1 MNVTETLSQ
10 GLKREFQVVLN
21 ATDLKSRLDDSLQDL
36 QGKAKIN
43 GFRPGKVPVAH
54 LRRLY
59 GRSVMADVV
68 QNAVNEANQKIVADN
83 GLKLAFEPQIRFPE
97 NKDEIEAAME
107 AKGDLAFT
115 VALEV
120 LPKIEIADLSDVSL
134 VKPVAEVPDADVDA
148 ALERMASSNRSFS
161 SKGEKAK
168 AATGDRL
175 LISFVGTLE
184 GQPFDGGTGEG
195 IPLDLGSGQFIPG
208 FEEQL
213 EGVKKGEKRTVKVTF
228 PENYTATHLAGKP
241 AEFEVTVDDVQGPEA
256 VKIDDELAKAFGMES
271 LDSLKTAIRE
281 QIGRDFTAQSRRKV
295 KKSLLDA
302 LDGKYTFELPPTLVE
317 QEFGSVWSQVE
328 ADMKEAKKS
337 FEDEGTTEDEA
348 RAEYRKI
355 AERRVRL
362 GLVLAEI
369 GEQAKVQISDDEVTQ
384 ALVER
389 ARQFPGQE
397 KQVWEFYQKNP
408 QALAEI
414 RAPIFEEKVVD
425 HLLGQVKVEDQTV
438 SREALYADEDSDEA
452 AATEAKP
459 KKAAAKKTKKAEPK
473 DAAAA
478 DDASA

>member
-21 ATDLKSRLDDSLQDL
+21 AADLKIRLDDGLQGL
-36 QGKAKIN
+36 QGKARIN

-59 GRSVMADVV
+59 GRSVMADVL
-68 QNAVNEANQKIVADN
+68 QNAVNEANQKIVTDN
-83 GLKLAFEPQIRFPE
+83 GLKLAFEPQIKFPE

-120 LPKIEIADLSDVSL
+120 LPKIELADLSDVSL
-134 VKPVAEVPDADVDA
+134 VKPVAQVPDADVDA
-148 ALERMASSNRSFS
+148 ALERMAGQNRTFSN
-161 SKGEKAK
+161 KGEKAK
-168 AATGDRL
+168 SETGDRL
-175 LISFVGTLE
+175 MISFVGTLDGE
-184 GQPFDGGTGEG
+184 PFDGGTGEG
-195 IPLDLGSGQFIPG
+195 IPLDLGAGQFIPG

-213 EGVKKGEKRTVKVTF
+213 EGAKAGDTRTVKVTF
-228 PENYTATHLAGKP
+228 PENYAAANLAGKP
-241 AEFEVTVDDVQGPEA
+241 AQFEVTVTEVQAPEP

-271 LDSLKTAIRE
+271 LESLKGAIRE
-281 QIGRDFTAQSRRKV
+281 QIGRDFGAQSRRKL

-302 LDGKYTFELPPTLVE
+302 LDAKYTFELPPTLVE

-328 ADMKEAKKS
+328 VDMKEAKKS
-337 FEDEGTTEDEA
+337 FEDENTTEEA
-348 RAEYRKI
+348 AKAEYRKI

-397 KQVWEFYQKNP
+397 KQVWEFYRKNP

-425 HLLGQVKVEDQTV
+425 HLLEQVKVADESVT
-438 SREALYADEDSDEA
+438 REALYADEDSDEA
-452 AATEAKP
+452 AADAKP
-459 KKAAAKKTKKAEPK
+459 KKAAKKAKKAE
-473 DAAAA
+473 AAAA
-478 DDASA
+478 DDATV

>member
-21 ATDLKSRLDDSLQDL
+21 ATDLKTRLDDGLAGL
-36 QGKAKIN
+36 QGKARIN
-43 GFRPGKVPVAH
+43 GFRPGKVPVGH

-83 GLKLAFEPQIRFPE
+83 GLKLAFEPQIKFPE
-97 NKDEIEAAME
+97 DKDEIEAAME

-120 LPKIEIADLSDVSL
+120 LPKIEVVDVSDVSL
-134 VKPVAEVPDADVDA
+134 EKPVAEIPEADVDA
-148 ALERMASSNRSFS
+148 ALERMASQNRAFE
-161 SKGEKAK
+161 SKKDGAK
-168 AATGDRL
+168 AAKGDRL

-184 GQPFDGGTGEG
+184 GKPFDGGTGSE
-195 IPLDLGSGQFIPG
+195 IPLELGAGQFIPG

-213 EGVKKGEKRTVKVTF
+213 EGVKKGEQRTVSVTF

-241 AEFEVTVDDVQGPEA
+241 AEFAVTVDDVQAPGEL
-256 VKIDDELAKAFGMES
+256 KIDDELAKGFGMES
-271 LDSLKTAIRE
+271 LDALKTAIRE
-281 QIGRDFTAQSRRKV
+281 QIGREFGEQSRRKV
-295 KKSLLDA
+295 KKALLDA
-302 LDGKYTFELPPTLVE
+302 LDGKYSFELPPTLVE
-317 QEFGSVWSQVE
+317 QEFAAVWSQVE
-328 ADMKEAKKS
+328 ADMKNAGKT
-337 FEDEGTTEDEA
+337 FADEDTTEDEA

-384 ALVER
+384 ALIQR

-397 KQVWEFYQKNP
+397 KEVWEFYRKNP

-425 HLLGQVKVEDQTV
+425 HLLGQVKVSDKSV
-438 SREALYADEDSDEA
+438 SREALFADDEA
-452 AATEAKP
+452 EETAEAKP
-459 KKAAAKKTKKAEPK
+459 KAAKAKKTKKA
-473 DAAAA
+473 AAEAT
-478 DDASA
+478 DEASA

>member
-1 MNVTETLSQ
+1 MNVTETLSE

-21 ATDLKSRLDDSLQDL
+21 ATDLKSRLDDGLQGL
-36 QGKAKIN
+36 QGKARIN

-59 GRSVMADVV
+59 GRSIMADVL
-68 QNAVNEANQKIVADN
+68 QNAVNEANQKIVTDN
-83 GLKLAFEPQIRFPE
+83 GLKLAFEPQIKFPE

-120 LPKIEIADLSDVSL
+120 LPKIELADLSDVSL
-134 VKPVAEVPDADVDA
+134 TKPVAEVPDADVDQ
-148 ALERMASSNRSFS
+148 ALERMAAGNRSYS
-161 SKGEKAK
+161 NKGENAK
-168 AATGDRL
+168 AEKGDRL
-175 LISFVGTLE
+175 IISFVGTLDGE
-184 GQPFDGGTGEG
+184 KFDGGTGEG
-195 IPLDLGSGQFIPG
+195 IPLDLGAGQFIPG

-213 EGVKKGEKRTVKVTF
+213 EGVAAGETRTVKVTF
-228 PENYTATHLAGKP
+228 PENYTAENLAGKP
-241 AEFEVTVDDVQGPEA
+241 AEFEVTVTEVQAPGET
-256 VKIDDELAKAFGMES
+256 KIDDELAKSFGMES
-271 LDSLKTAIRE
+271 LDKLKDAIRE
-281 QIGRDFTAQSRRKV
+281 QIGRDFTAQSRRKL
-295 KKSLLDA
+295 KKGLLDA
-302 LDGKYTFELPPTLVE
+302 LDGKYGFELPPTLVE
-317 QEFGSVWSQVE
+317 QEFGSVWRQVE
-328 ADMKEAKKS
+328 ADMKEANKS
-337 FEDEGTTEDEA
+337 FEDEGTTEEA
-348 RAEYRKI
+348 AKADYRKI

-397 KQVWEFYQKNP
+397 KQVWEFYRKNP

-438 SREALYADEDSDEA
+438 SREALFADEDAEEGASA
-452 AATEAKP
+452 EAKP
-459 KKAAAKKTKKAEPK
+459 KKAAKKTKKAE
-473 DAAAA
+473 AAAE
-478 DDASA
+478 DKTEDASA

>member
-21 ATDLKSRLDDSLQDL
+21 AADLKTRLDGSLQDL

-59 GRSVMADVV
+59 GRSVMSDVL

-83 GLKLAFEPQIRFPE
+83 NLKLAFEPQIRFPE
-97 NKDEIEAAME
+97 NKEEIEAAME

-120 LPKIEIADLSDVSL
+120 LPKIELADLSDVSL

-148 ALERMASSNRSFS
+148 ALLRMASGNRSYTT
-161 SKGEKAK
+161 KGEKAK
-168 AATGDRL
+168 AEKGDRL
-175 LISFVGTLE
+175 IISFIGTLDGE
-184 GQPFDGGTGEG
+184 KFDGGTGEG
-195 IPLDLGSGQFIPG
+195 IPLDLGAGQFIPG

-213 EGVKKGEKRTVKVTF
+213 EGAKTGEKRTVKVTF
-228 PENYTATHLAGKP
+228 PENYAAENLAGKP
-241 AEFEVTVDDVQGPEA
+241 AEFEVTVTDVQAPDA
-256 VKIDDELAKAFGMES
+256 IKIDDELAKGFGMES
-271 LDSLKTAIRE
+271 LDKLKEAVTE
-281 QIGRDFTAQSRRKV
+281 QIGRDFTAQSRRKL
-295 KKSLLDA
+295 KKGLLDA

-317 QEFGSVWSQVE
+317 QEFASVWSQVE
-328 ADMKEAKKS
+328 ADMKQANKT
-337 FEDEGTTEDEA
+337 FADEGTTEDAA
-348 RAEYRKI
+348 RADYRKI

-384 ALVER
+384 ALIER

-397 KQVWEFYQKNP
+397 KQVWDFYRNNP

-438 SREALYADEDSDEA
+438 SREALYADEDAEE
-452 AATEAKP
+452 ATEAKP
-459 KKAAAKKTKKAEPK
+459 KKATAKKAKKAEAK
-473 DAAAA
+473 A

>member
-10 GLKREFQVVLN
+10 GLKREFQVVLD
-21 ATDLKSRLDDSLQDL
+21 AADLKTRLDDGLQGL
-36 QGKAKIN
+36 QGKARIN

-59 GRSVMADVV
+59 GRSVMADVL
-68 QNAVNEANQKIVADN
+68 QNAVNEANQKIVTDN
-83 GLKLAFEPQIRFPE
+83 GLKLAFEPQIKFPE

-120 LPKIEIADLSDVSL
+120 LPKIELADLSDVAL
-134 VKPVAEVPDADVDA
+134 TKPVAEVPDSDVDA
-148 ALERMASSNRSFS
+148 ALERMASQNRTFA

-168 AATGDRL
+168 AEKGDRL
-175 LISFVGTLE
+175 IISFVGTLE
-184 GQPFDGGTGEG
+184 GKPFEGGTGEG
-195 IPLDLGSGQFIPG
+195 ISLDLGAGQFIPG

-213 EGVKKGEKRTVKVTF
+213 ENAKVGETRTVNVTF

-241 AEFEVTVDDVQGPEA
+241 AEFEVTVTEVQAPEP
-256 VKIDDELAKAFGMES
+256 VKIDEELAKSFGMES
-271 LDSLKTAIRE
+271 LDALKAAIRE
-281 QIGRDFTAQSRRKV
+281 QIGRDFGAQSRRKL

-302 LDGKYTFELPPTLVE
+302 LDAKYSFELPPTLVE
-317 QEFGSVWSQVE
+317 QEFASVWSQVE

-337 FEDEGTTEDEA
+337 FEDEDTTEDAA
-348 RAEYRKI
+348 RADYRKI

-397 KQVWEFYQKNP
+397 KQVWEFYRKNP

-425 HLLGQVKVEDQTV
+425 HLLGQVKVDDATV
-438 SREALYADEDSDEA
+438 SREALYADDDADETA
-452 AATEAKP
+452 SEATP
-459 KKAAAKKTKKAEPK
+459 KKAAKKTKKAEAKPA
-473 DAAAA
+473 D

>member
-21 ATDLKSRLDDSLQDL
+21 ATDLKTRLDDGLAGL
-36 QGKAKIN
+36 QGKARIN
-43 GFRPGKVPVAH
+43 GFRPGKVPVGH

-83 GLKLAFEPQIRFPE
+83 GLKLAFEPQIKFPE
-97 NKDEIEAAME
+97 DKDEIEAAME

-120 LPKIEIADLSDVSL
+120 LPKIEVVDVSDVSL
-134 VKPVAEVPDADVDA
+134 EKPVAEIPEADVDA
-148 ALERMASSNRSFS
+148 ALERMASQNRSFE
-161 SKGEKAK
+161 SKKDGAK
-168 AATGDRL
+168 AAKGDRL

-184 GQPFDGGTGEG
+184 GKPFDGGTGSE
-195 IPLDLGSGQFIPG
+195 IPLELGAGQFIPG

-213 EGVKKGEKRTVKVTF
+213 EGVKKGEQRTVSVTF

-241 AEFEVTVDDVQGPEA
+241 AEFAVTVDDVQAPGEL
-256 VKIDDELAKAFGMES
+256 KIDDELAKGFGMES
-271 LDSLKTAIRE
+271 LDALKTAIRE
-281 QIGRDFTAQSRRKV
+281 QIGREFGEQSRRKV
-295 KKSLLDA
+295 KKALLDA
-302 LDGKYTFELPPTLVE
+302 LDGKYSFELPPTLVE
-317 QEFGSVWSQVE
+317 QEFAAVWSQVE
-328 ADMKEAKKS
+328 ADMKNAGKT
-337 FEDEGTTEDEA
+337 FADEDTTEDEA

-384 ALVER
+384 ALIAR

-397 KQVWEFYQKNP
+397 KEVWEFYRKNP

-425 HLLGQVKVEDQTV
+425 HLLGQVKVSDKSV
-438 SREALYADEDSDEA
+438 SREALFADDEA
-452 AATEAKP
+452 EETAETKP
-459 KKAAAKKTKKAEPK
+459 KAAKAKKTKKAAAEP
-473 DAAAA
+473 A
-478 DDASA
+478 DEASA

>member
-21 ATDLKSRLDDSLQDL
+21 AADLKTRLDDGLQGL

-59 GRSVMADVV
+59 GRSVMADVL

-83 GLKLAFEPQIRFPE
+83 GLKLAFEPQIKFPE

-120 LPKIEIADLSDVSL
+120 LPKIELADLSDVAL
-134 VKPVAEVPDADVDA
+134 TKPVAEVPDADVDA
-148 ALERMASSNRSFS
+148 ALERMAGQNRSYAN
-161 SKGEKAK
+161 KGE
-168 AATGDRL
+168 AATAESGDRL
-175 LISFVGTLE
+175 MISFVGTLE
-184 GQPFDGGTGEG
+184 GKPFDGGTGEG
-195 IPLDLGSGQFIPG
+195 IPLDLGAGQFIPG
-208 FEEQL
+208 FEAQL
-213 EGVKKGEKRTVKVTF
+213 EGAKAGESRTVNVTF

-241 AEFEVTVDDVQGPEA
+241 AQFEVTVTEVQAPQP
-256 VKIDDELAKAFGMES
+256 VTIDDELAKSFGMES
-271 LDSLKTAIRE
+271 LDALKSAIRE
-281 QIGRDFTAQSRRKV
+281 QIGRDFGQQSRRKL

-317 QEFGSVWSQVE
+317 QEFASVWSHVE
-328 ADMKEAKKS
+328 VDMKEAKKS
-337 FEDEGTTEDEA
+337 FEDEGTTEEA
-348 RAEYRKI
+348 AKADYRKI

-397 KQVWEFYQKNP
+397 KEVWEYYRKNP

-425 HLLGQVKVEDQTV
+425 HLLEQVKVEDQSV
-438 SREALYADEDSDEA
+438 SREALYADEDGDTAEA
-452 AATEAKP
+452 DAKP
-459 KKAAAKKTKKAEPK
+459 KKAAKKPAKKAEAKADEP
-473 DAAAA
+473 A

>member
-21 ATDLKSRLDDSLQDL
+21 ATDLKTRLDDGLAGL
-36 QGKAKIN
+36 QGKARIN
-43 GFRPGKVPVAH
+43 GFRPGKVPVGH

-83 GLKLAFEPQIRFPE
+83 GLKLAFEPQIKFPE
-97 NKDEIEAAME
+97 DKDEIEAAME

-120 LPKIEIADLSDVSL
+120 LPKIEVVDVSDVSL
-134 VKPVAEVPDADVDA
+134 EKPVAEIPEADVDA
-148 ALERMASSNRSFS
+148 ALERMASQNRSFE
-161 SKGEKAK
+161 SKKDGAK
-168 AATGDRL
+168 AAKGDRL

-184 GQPFDGGTGEG
+184 GKPFDGGTGSE
-195 IPLDLGSGQFIPG
+195 IPLELGAGQFIPG

-213 EGVKKGEKRTVKVTF
+213 EGVKKGEQRTVSVTF

-241 AEFEVTVDDVQGPEA
+241 AEFAVTVDDVQAPGEL
-256 VKIDDELAKAFGMES
+256 KIDDELAKGFGMES
-271 LDSLKTAIRE
+271 LDALKTAIRE
-281 QIGRDFTAQSRRKV
+281 QIGREFGEQSRRKV
-295 KKSLLDA
+295 KKALLDA
-302 LDGKYTFELPPTLVE
+302 LDGKYSFELPPTLVE
-317 QEFGSVWSQVE
+317 QEFAAVWSQVE
-328 ADMKEAKKS
+328 ADMKNAGKT
-337 FEDEGTTEDEA
+337 FADEDTTEDEA

-384 ALVER
+384 ALIQR

-397 KQVWEFYQKNP
+397 KEVWEFYRKNP

-425 HLLGQVKVEDQTV
+425 HLLGQVKVSDKSV
-438 SREALYADEDSDEA
+438 SREALFADDEA
-452 AATEAKP
+452 EETAEAKP
-459 KKAAAKKTKKAEPK
+459 KAAKAKKAKKAAAEATDE
-473 DAAAA
+473 
-478 DDASA
+478 ASA

>member
-21 ATDLKSRLDDSLQDL
+21 ATDLKTRLDDGLAGL
-36 QGKAKIN
+36 QGKARIN
-43 GFRPGKVPVAH
+43 GFRPGKVPVGH

-68 QNAVNEANQKIVADN
+68 QNAVNEANQKIVTDN
-83 GLKLAFEPQIRFPE
+83 GLKLAFEPQIKFPE
-97 NKDEIEAAME
+97 DKDEIEAAME

-120 LPKIEIADLSDVSL
+120 LPKIEVVDVSDVSL
-134 VKPVAEVPDADVDA
+134 EKPVAEVPEADVDA
-148 ALERMASSNRSFS
+148 ALERMASQNRSFE
-161 SKGEKAK
+161 SKKDGAK
-168 AATGDRL
+168 AAKGDRL

-184 GQPFDGGTGEG
+184 GKPFDGGTGSE
-195 IPLDLGSGQFIPG
+195 IPLELGAGQFIPG

-213 EGVKKGEKRTVKVTF
+213 EGVKKGEQRTVSVTF

-241 AEFEVTVDDVQGPEA
+241 AEFAVTVDDVQAPGA
-256 VKIDDELAKAFGMES
+256 LKIDDELAKGFGMES
-271 LDSLKTAIRE
+271 LDALKTAIRE
-281 QIGRDFTAQSRRKV
+281 QIGREFGEQSRRKV
-295 KKSLLDA
+295 KKALLDA
-302 LDGKYTFELPPTLVE
+302 LDGKYSFELPPTLVE
-317 QEFGSVWSQVE
+317 QEFAAVWSQVE
-328 ADMKEAKKS
+328 ADMKNANKT
-337 FEDEGTTEDEA
+337 FADENTTEDEA

-384 ALVER
+384 ALIAR

-397 KQVWEFYQKNP
+397 KEVWEFYRKNP

-425 HLLGQVKVEDQTV
+425 HLLGQVKVSDKSV
-438 SREALYADEDSDEA
+438 SREVLFADDEVEGA
-452 AATEAKP
+452 AESKP
-459 KKAAAKKTKKAEPK
+459 KAAKAKKTKKA
-473 DAAAA
+473 A
-478 DDASA
+478 DEASA

>member
-21 ATDLKSRLDDSLQDL
+21 AADLKSRLDGSLQDL

-59 GRSVMADVV
+59 GRSVMSDVL
-68 QNAVNEANQKIVADN
+68 QNAVNEANQKIVADHN
-83 GLKLAFEPQIRFPE
+83 LKLAFEPQIRFPE
-97 NKDEIEAAME
+97 NQEEIEAAME

-120 LPKIEIADLSDVSL
+120 LPKIELADLSDVAL

-148 ALERMASSNRSFS
+148 ALLRMASGNRSYAT
-161 SKGEKAK
+161 KGEKAK
-168 AATGDRL
+168 AEKGDRL
-175 LISFVGTLE
+175 MISFVGTLDGE
-184 GQPFDGGTGEG
+184 KFDGGTGEG
-195 IPLDLGSGQFIPG
+195 IPLDLGAGQFIPG

-213 EGVKKGEKRTVKVTF
+213 EGAKTGETRTVKVTF
-228 PENYTATHLAGKP
+228 PENYAAENLAGKP
-241 AEFEVTVDDVQGPEA
+241 AEFEVTVTDVQAPEA
-256 VKIDDELAKAFGMES
+256 IKIDDELAKSFGMES
-271 LDSLKTAIRE
+271 LDKLKEAVSE
-281 QIGRDFTAQSRRKV
+281 QIGRDFTAQSRRKL
-295 KKSLLDA
+295 KKGLLDA

-317 QEFGSVWSQVE
+317 QEFASVWSQVE
-328 ADMKEAKKS
+328 ADMKQANKT
-337 FEDEGTTEDEA
+337 FADEDTTEDAA
-348 RAEYRKI
+348 RADYRKI

-384 ALVER
+384 ALIER

-397 KQVWEFYQKNP
+397 KQVWEFYRKNP

-438 SREALYADEDSDEA
+438 SREALYADDDAEE
-452 AATEAKP
+452 ATEAKP
-459 KKAAAKKTKKAEPK
+459 KKAAAKKTKKAEGK
-473 DAAAA
+473 ADEKA

>member
-21 ATDLKSRLDDSLQDL
+21 AADLKTRLDDELQNL

-43 GFRPGKVPVAH
+43 GFRPGKVPVGH

-83 GLKLAFEPQIRFPE
+83 GLKLAFEPQIKFPE

-120 LPKIEIADLSDVSL
+120 LPKIELADLSDVAL
-134 VKPVAEVPDADVDA
+134 VKPVAEIPEADVDA
-148 ALERMASSNRSFS
+148 ALERMAGQNRPFA
-161 SKGEKAK
+161 SKADDAVADK
-168 AATGDRL
+168 GDRL
-175 LISFVGTLE
+175 LISFTGTLE
-184 GQPFDGGTGEG
+184 GKPFDGGTGAG
-195 IPLDLGSGQFIPG
+195 IPLDLGAGQFIPG
-208 FEEQL
+208 FEDQL
-213 EGVKKGEKRTVKVTF
+213 EGARKGEQRTVSVTF

-241 AEFEVTVDDVQGPEA
+241 AEFAVTVDDVQAPGEL
-256 VKIDDELAKAFGMES
+256 KIDDELAKGFGMES
-271 LDSLKTAIRE
+271 LDALKAAIRE
-281 QIGRDFTAQSRRKV
+281 QLGRELGTQSRRKL

-302 LDGKYTFELPPTLVE
+302 LDTKYAFELPPTLVD

-337 FEDEGTTEDEA
+337 FADEDTTEDEA

-369 GEQAKVQISDDEVTQ
+369 GEQAKIQIADDEVTQ
-384 ALVER
+384 ALIER

-397 KQVWEFYQKNP
+397 KEVWEFYRKNP

-425 HLLGQVKVEDQTV
+425 HLLGQVKVEDKAV
-438 SREALYADEDSDEA
+438 SREELYADDEA
-452 AATEAKP
+452 EGEAKAKP
-459 KKAAAKKTKKAEPK
+459 AKAKKAKKAAATDE
-473 DAAAA
+473 
-478 DDASA
+478 ASA

>member
-21 ATDLKSRLDDSLQDL
+21 ATDLKTRLDDGLAGL
-36 QGKAKIN
+36 QGKARIN
-43 GFRPGKVPVAH
+43 GFRPGKVPVGH

-83 GLKLAFEPQIRFPE
+83 GLKLAFEPQIKFPE

-120 LPKIEIADLSDVSL
+120 LPKIEVVDVSDVSL
-134 VKPVAEVPDADVDA
+134 EKPVAEIPEADVDA
-148 ALERMASSNRSFS
+148 ALERMASQNRAFE
-161 SKGEKAK
+161 SKKDGAK
-168 AATGDRL
+168 AAKGDRL

-184 GQPFDGGTGEG
+184 GKPFDGGTGSE
-195 IPLDLGSGQFIPG
+195 IPLELGAGQFIPG

-213 EGVKKGEKRTVKVTF
+213 EGVKKGEQRTVSVTF

-241 AEFEVTVDDVQGPEA
+241 AEFAVTVDDVQAPGEL
-256 VKIDDELAKAFGMES
+256 KIDDELAKGFGMES
-271 LDSLKTAIRE
+271 LDALKTAIRE
-281 QIGRDFTAQSRRKV
+281 QIGREFGEQSRRKV
-295 KKSLLDA
+295 KKALLDA
-302 LDGKYTFELPPTLVE
+302 LDGKYSFELPPTLVE
-317 QEFGSVWSQVE
+317 QEFAAVWSQVE
-328 ADMKEAKKS
+328 ADMKNAGKT
-337 FEDEGTTEDEA
+337 FADEDTTEDEA

-384 ALVER
+384 ALIQR

-397 KQVWEFYQKNP
+397 KEVWEFYRKNP

-425 HLLGQVKVEDQTV
+425 HLLGQVKVSDKSV
-438 SREALYADEDSDEA
+438 SREALFADDEA
-452 AATEAKP
+452 EETTETKP
-459 KKAAAKKTKKAEPK
+459 KAGKAKKTKKA
-473 DAAAA
+473 AAETT
-478 DDASA
+478 DEASA

>member
-21 ATDLKSRLDDSLQDL
+21 AADLKTRLDDGLQGL

-59 GRSVMADVV
+59 GRSVMADVL
-68 QNAVNEANQKIVADN
+68 QNAVNEANQKIVTDN
-83 GLKLAFEPQIRFPE
+83 GLKLAFEPQIKFPE

-120 LPKIEIADLSDVSL
+120 LPKIELADLSDVSL
-134 VKPVAEVPDADVDA
+134 VKPVADVPDADVDA
-148 ALERMASSNRSFS
+148 ALERMASQNRSFS

-168 AATGDRL
+168 AETGDRL
-175 LISFVGTLE
+175 MISFVGTLDGE
-184 GQPFDGGTGEG
+184 PFDGGTGEG
-195 IPLDLGSGQFIPG
+195 IPLDLGAGQFISG

-213 EGVKKGEKRTVKVTF
+213 EGAKAGDTRTVKVTF
-228 PENYTATHLAGKP
+228 PENYAAANLAGKP
-241 AEFEVTVDDVQGPEA
+241 AQFEVTVTEVQAPEP

-271 LDSLKTAIRE
+271 LDSLKGAIRE
-281 QIGRDFTAQSRRKV
+281 QIGRDFGAQSRRKL

-302 LDGKYTFELPPTLVE
+302 LDAKYTFELPPTLVE

-328 ADMKEAKKS
+328 VDMKEAKKS
-337 FEDEGTTEDEA
+337 FEDENTTEEA
-348 RAEYRKI
+348 AKAEYRKI

-397 KQVWEFYQKNP
+397 KQVWEFYRKNP

-425 HLLGQVKVEDQTV
+425 HLLEQVKVADENV

-452 AATEAKP
+452 AAEAKP
-459 KKAAAKKTKKAEPK
+459 KKAAAKKAKKA

>member
-21 ATDLKSRLDDSLQDL
+21 AADLKARLDDGLQGL
-36 QGKAKIN
+36 QGKARIN
-43 GFRPGKVPVAH
+43 GFRPGKVPVGH

-59 GRSVMADVV
+59 GRSVMADVM

-83 GLKLAFEPQIRFPE
+83 GLKLAFEPQIKFPE
-97 NKDEIEAAME
+97 DKDEIEAAME

-120 LPKIEIADLSDVSL
+120 LPKIELADLSDVSL
-134 VKPVAEVPDADVDA
+134 TRPVAEVPDADVEA
-148 ALERMASSNRSFS
+148 ALERMAGQNRSFS
-161 SKGEKAK
+161 NKGENAR
-168 AATGDRL
+168 AAAGDRI

-184 GQPFDGGTGEG
+184 GKPFDGGTGEG
-195 IPLDLGSGQFIPG
+195 IPLDLGAGQFIPG
-208 FEEQL
+208 FEDQL
-213 EGVKKGEKRTVKVTF
+213 DGAVAGETRTVKVTF

-241 AEFEVTVDDVQGPEA
+241 AEFAVTVTEVQSPEP
-256 VKIDDELAKAFGMES
+256 VRIDEELAKGFGMES
-271 LDSLKTAIRE
+271 LDALKNAVRQ
-281 QIGRDFTAQSRRKV
+281 QIGRDFGQQSRRKL

-302 LDGKYTFELPPTLVE
+302 LDAKYAFELPPTLVE
-317 QEFGSVWSQVE
+317 QEFASVWSQVE

-337 FEDEGTTEDEA
+337 FEDEDTTEDEA
-348 RAEYRKI
+348 RAEYRRI

-397 KQVWEFYQKNP
+397 KEVWEFYRKNP

-425 HLLGQVKVEDQTV
+425 HLLGQVKVADSSV
-438 SREALYADEDSDEA
+438 SREALYADEDADAEA
-452 AATEAKP
+452 GEAKP
-459 KKAAAKKTKKAEPK
+459 KKAARKAKKAEAGAD
-473 DAAAA
+473 DAAA
-478 DDASA
+478 